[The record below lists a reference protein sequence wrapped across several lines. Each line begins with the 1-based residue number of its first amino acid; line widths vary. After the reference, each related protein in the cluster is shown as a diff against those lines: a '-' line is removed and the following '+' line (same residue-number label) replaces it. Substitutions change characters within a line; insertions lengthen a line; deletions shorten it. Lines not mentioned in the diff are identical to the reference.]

1 MPTYPRPIEGGNTG
15 DGSPLVLG
23 DESVIGDLH
32 APCDPTSTVHVLDW
46 DDDGEPELVTSGN
59 DIFAHK
65 FVDTLADGTPVVD
78 RGRRWGTISRSAQ
91 RDENDE
97 GLTGFLLTAA
107 DFNGNGSVEVIIGLR
122 YYSHKP
128 VVALS
133 LAHGAATDREA
144 GLPVQVTGTDLD
156 ASSWAKGSTAA
167 IDWNGDGRPDLV
179 VVSLGE
185 RPNYHIDPTTGIS
198 PEDQADR
205 YHRDGRWIGE
215 VPTPTLHLFE
225 NTSPPSSP
233 FPRTRESIPGTGG
246 EIEFTYAGPG
256 ATSTCPVTRCGRPPS
271 IRPTPAR
278 ASSSAPTM
286 AGSTTFH

>member
-1 MPTYPRPIEGGNTG
+1 M
-15 DGSPLVLG
+15 DG
-23 DESVIGDLH
+23 
-32 APCDPTSTVHVLDW
+32 
-46 DDDGEPELVTSGN
+46 
-59 DIFAHK
+59 
-65 FVDTLADGTPVVD
+65 
-78 RGRRWGTISRSAQ
+78 RWGTISRSAQ

-107 DFNGNGSVEVIIGLR
+107 DFNGNGSVEAIIGLR

-133 LAHGAATDREA
+133 LASGAATDRDA
-144 GLPVQVTGTDLD
+144 GLPVHVTGTDLD

-205 YHRDGRWIGE
+205 YHPRRPLDRRG
-215 VPTPTLHLFE
+215 PHTD
-225 NTSPPSSP
+225 PPPLSKH
-233 FPRTRESIPGTGG
+233 RRKRE
-246 EIEFTYAGPG
+246 
-256 ATSTCPVTRCGRPPS
+256 
-271 IRPTPAR
+271 
-278 ASSSAPTM
+278 
-286 AGSTTFH
+286 